1 MDAVQAAALLDQTQ
15 RSTRQALQIR
25 YAPIYLAWGVAWL
38 VGLGAMWLSVRGQQP
53 YYGPSGVS
61 AAVLGTLLGAA
72 ALVTSL
78 VIVRATKGVG
88 GQSAVQGAI
97 WGAAFSAGYAEWFA
111 VAGAIDHYG
120 ASRAVLGIAYAV
132 GPALVTGL
140 LYMVAAA
147 IWAEVKPCC
156 PRRASSGE
164 TIASAP
170 TSQICPWSRV
180 TSVVPMNWEAR
191 MRGSARTAG
200 ARSRIR
206 TEAADQKAP

>member
-15 RSTRQALQIR
+15 RSTRQALRIR

-38 VGLGAMWLSVRGQQP
+38 VGLGAMWLSVRGQHP
-53 YYGPSGVS
+53 YNRPSGVS

-88 GQSAVQGAI
+88 GQSTVQGAI
-97 WGAAFSAGYAEWFA
+97 WGAAFSAGYASWFA

-132 GPALVTGL
+132 GPVLVTGL
-140 LYMVAAA
+140 LYMLAAA
-147 IWAEVKPCC
+147 IWAEWSMLILGAWLAAVCIAAAWTGPVNVLLVEALAGGGGFLVASTLLT
-156 PRRASSGE
+156 RR
-164 TIASAP
+164 
-170 TSQICPWSRV
+170 
-180 TSVVPMNWEAR
+180 
-191 MRGSARTAG
+191 RGW
-200 ARSRIR
+200 
-206 TEAADQKAP
+206 